1 MADSPNIV
9 PRLKTLI
16 EAARSQKEVARAAKV
31 SDGTLINW
39 LRGLGLRES
48 KLREV
53 ARNLHVSLLWLRD
66 GVGDEEAELAAFQ
79 AHLRSGAGDTAATA
93 GPRWELVRARERAGL
108 TLVELAKRIGHP
120 VMILDLLEK
129 GSIRA
134 SEKLIDIL
142 CRELPGLSKD
152 DLILASDHPRIMD
165 ETGVVATVGS
175 EATMVLP
182 PGVKGRYVPL
192 LSLAQAGQW
201 DAGHSDSYYQYDSVF
216 ALNVDDRRA
225 FAIKVSGN
233 SMEPSLHEGDM
244 VICSPQ
250 HEPQNGDAVVVRTR
264 SENVFIK
271 FWRKRGERVLL
282 ESANP
287 DYKPLEFPV
296 DEILGAWPIVQTV
309 TAGKVKKPN

>member
-1 MADSPNIV
+1 MSEPPSIA

-53 ARNLHVSLLWLRD
+53 ARNLGVSLLWLRD
-66 GVGDEEAELAAFQ
+66 GVGDEEAELAAFR
-79 AHLRSGAGDTAATA
+79 ARLRTDTG
-93 GPRWELVRARERAGL
+93 GPRWQLVRARERAGISL
-108 TLVELAKRIGHP
+108 SELAQRVGHP

-134 SEKLIDIL
+134 SEKLIDAL
-142 CRELPGLSKD
+142 CRELPGLSKEE
-152 DLILASDHPRIMD
+152 LMAGSDHPRVVD
-165 ETGVVATVGS
+165 ESGVQATTGSS
-175 EATMVLP
+175 EAAIVLP
-182 PGVKGRYVPL
+182 PGTKGRYVPL
-192 LSLAQAGQW
+192 LSYAQAGQW
-201 DAGHSDSYYQYDSVF
+201 DAGHSDAYYQYDSVF
-216 ALNVDDRRA
+216 ALNVDDRQA

-244 VICSPQ
+244 VICSPRQ
-250 HEPQNGDAVVVRTR
+250 EPQNGDAVVVRTR

-271 FWRKRGERVLL
+271 FWRKRGDRVLL
-282 ESANP
+282 ESANA
-287 DYKPLEFPV
+287 DYKPIEFPV
-296 DEILGAWPIVQTV
+296 AEILGAWPIVQTI
-309 TAGKVKKPN
+309 TAGKVRRPDK